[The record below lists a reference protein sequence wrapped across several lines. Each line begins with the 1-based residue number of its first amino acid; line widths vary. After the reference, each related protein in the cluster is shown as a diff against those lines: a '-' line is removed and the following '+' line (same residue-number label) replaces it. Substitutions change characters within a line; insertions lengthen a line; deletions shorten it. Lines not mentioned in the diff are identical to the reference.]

1 MEIETIDEPGEL
13 TSSERG
19 VLDGMEMIIER
30 GKRAFLE
37 VGTALMTIRDSR
49 LYRVEYKTF
58 EDYCQTRWGFGLSF
72 ANHQI
77 RSVEVVKQ
85 IGTIVPIPN
94 EGTAREFVSVPE
106 EDRPAIAET
115 AKAIAAEHG
124 REAINSR
131 DVKEAKE
138 RYTFTRTE
146 EVRTEP
152 EKPRLTNDQV
162 SRLNLVRNGYSQIAN
177 IKTEAALIE
186 EAERE
191 GLYCRIDRHSIWG
204 NPYILDEDG
213 DRFTVIANYV
223 DYLSKK
229 PSLRKKAE
237 TLRGKLLGCW
247 CYPEP
252 CHGQHLIQE
261 FRL

>member
-49 LYRVEYKTF
+49 LYRAEYKTF
-58 EDYCQTRWGFGLSF
+58 EDYCQTRWGFGLSQTYRLMD
-72 ANHQI
+72 AAKI
-77 RSVEVVKQ
+77 ALDLSP
-85 IGTIVPIPN
+85 IGEILN
-94 EGTAREFVSVPE
+94 EGTAREFVSVPK
-106 EDRPAIAET
+106 EDRPAVAEA
-115 AKAIAAEHG
+115 AKAIAVEHG
-124 REAINSR
+124 RETINSR

-152 EKPRLTNDQV
+152 EKPRLTNDQM
-162 SRLNLVRNGYSQIAN
+162 SRLNLARRGQSQVAN
-177 IKTEAALIE
+177 IKTDSALIE

-191 GLYCRIDRHSIWG
+191 GIYCRIDRNSIWG
-204 NPYILDEDG
+204 NPYVLDEDG
-213 DRFTVIANYV
+213 DRFTVIENYM

-229 PSLRKKAE
+229 PSLHKKAE
-237 TLRGKLLGCW
+237 MLRGKILGCW

>member
-13 TSSERG
+13 TSNEQS
-19 VLDGMEMIIER
+19 VLSGLETIIER
-30 GKRAFLE
+30 GKKAFVQ
-37 VGTALMTIRDSR
+37 VGTALLEIRDKR
-49 LYRVEYKTF
+49 LYRAEYDTF
-58 EDYCQTRWGFGLSF
+58 EVYCNRRWGFSRRF
-72 ANHQI
+72 ANMQI
-77 RSVEVVKQ
+77 GAAEVAKEM
-85 IGTIVPIPN
+85 GTIVPISN

-115 AKAIAAEHG
+115 AKAIAASQG
-124 REAINSR
+124 RETINSR

-152 EKPRLTNDQV
+152 EKPRLTNDQM
-162 SRLNLVRNGYSQIAN
+162 SRLNLARRGQSQVAN
-177 IKTEAALIE
+177 IKTDSALIE

-191 GLYCRIDRHSIWG
+191 GIYCRIDRNSIWG
-204 NPYILDEDG
+204 NPYVLDEDG
-213 DRFTVIANYV
+213 DRFTVIENYM

-229 PSLRKKAE
+229 PSLHKKAE
-237 TLRGKLLGCW
+237 MLRGKILGCW